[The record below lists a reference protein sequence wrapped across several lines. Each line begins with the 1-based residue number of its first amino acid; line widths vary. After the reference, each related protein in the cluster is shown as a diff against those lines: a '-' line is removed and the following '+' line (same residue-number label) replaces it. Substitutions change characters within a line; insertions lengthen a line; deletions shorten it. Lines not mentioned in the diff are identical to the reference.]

1 MRKKKNSESQDC
13 YQITSLWLFPEL
25 QSWPE
30 NSRSALSQEQELFE
44 TQRKKRRSN
53 AHRHFEMT
61 MVAVND
67 NGRPVGE
74 DHKNAKYLNEDV
86 ERAISL
92 RMQGFTY
99 ARISQMLDMPIR
111 TIRCY
116 VKGIRRNQSIADFK
130 RIKRYVDD

>member
-1 MRKKKNSESQDC
+1 MRKKKNLESQDC

-30 NSRSALSQEQELFE
+30 NSHSDPSQEQKLFE

-67 NGRPVGE
+67 AGRPVGE

-86 ERAISL
+86 ERAIAL

>member
-1 MRKKKNSESQDC
+1 
-13 YQITSLWLFPEL
+13 
-25 QSWPE
+25 
-30 NSRSALSQEQELFE
+30 
-44 TQRKKRRSN
+44 
-53 AHRHFEMT
+53 

-86 ERAISL
+86 ERAIAL